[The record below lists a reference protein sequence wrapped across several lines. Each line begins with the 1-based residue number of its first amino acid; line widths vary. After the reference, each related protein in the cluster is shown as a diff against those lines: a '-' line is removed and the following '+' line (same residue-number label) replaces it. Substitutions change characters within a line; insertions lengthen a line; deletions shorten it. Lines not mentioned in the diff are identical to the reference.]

1 MQLTTS
7 KSKLYYKQRSSKL
20 KTFTASDLFDAILL
34 MSDGSVLLGQGL
46 GTCGLTKG
54 EICFN
59 VSMTG
64 YQEILTDP
72 SYLGQIITFTFPHI
86 GNVGCNLE
94 DYESSKVFCSGLIV
108 RESITKPSNHRS
120 KCCLSSWLKDQ
131 NVVGISGLDT
141 RFLTRKMR
149 KEAPQNALIYHCQKN
164 ETISIDTLIKE
175 LKKHPTLVGQEL
187 ASQASAD
194 QVYQWQEGLY
204 QPHQKAYKIYSSGKY
219 HVIVIDYG
227 IKRNILRHLVN
238 NHFNV
243 TVVPATASFEDII
256 KHNPDGIVLSN
267 GPGDPFATSV
277 YAQQVIRQI
286 LEHNIPLFG
295 ICLGSQ
301 LLALICGLNTLKL
314 HCGHIG
320 SNHPVKNLKNHSV
333 EITSQNHCFCVSKE
347 SIPDHVEITHESLF
361 DGTVEG
367 VRHKT
372 KYAFAVQY
380 HPENSPGPHDS
391 SYLFKEFYNMI
402 EQSKIEQFKMKRSQ
416 KLLESGAVKNA

>member
-1 MQLTTS
+1 M
-7 KSKLYYKQRSSKL
+7 KKAA
-20 KTFTASDLFDAILL
+20 TFTANDIFNAILM
-34 MSDGSVLLGQGL
+34 MSDGSVLLGQGV
-46 GTCGLTKG
+46 GACGIRKG

-86 GNVGCNLE
+86 GNVGCNIQ
-94 DYESSKVFCSGLIV
+94 DNESQRVFCNGLV
-108 RESITKPSNHRS
+108 LRNSITKPSNYRAE
-120 KCCLSSWLKDQ
+120 SSLLDWLKKH
-131 NVVGISGLDT
+131 NVVGISGVDT
-141 RFLTRKMR
+141 RFLTRKMA
-149 KEAPQNALIYHCQKN
+149 KEAPQNALICHLQKN
-164 ETISIDTLIKE
+164 ETISIDALFE
-175 LKKHPTLVGQEL
+175 QLKNYPTLVGQEL
-187 ASQASAD
+187 ASQASMG
-194 QVYQWQEGLY
+194 QIYKWQEGLY
-204 QPHQKAYKIYSSGKY
+204 EQKIKKHLGEKY

-227 IKRNILRHLVN
+227 IKRNILRHLVSN
-238 NHFNV
+238 NFDV
-243 TVVPATASFEDII
+243 TVVPALTSFEDII
-256 KHNPDGIVLSN
+256 KYHPDGIVLSN
-267 GPGDPFATSV
+267 GPGDPFATFTYTKEMLSK
-277 YAQQVIRQI
+277 I

-320 SNHPVKNLKNHSV
+320 ANHPVKNLKNQSV

-347 SIPDHVEITHESLF
+347 VIPDHIEITHESLF

-391 SYLFKEFYNMI
+391 AYLFKEFYNMI
-402 EQSKIEQFKMKRSQ
+402 KQSKKP
-416 KLLESGAVKNA
+416 LKNGK

>member
-1 MQLTTS
+1 M
-7 KSKLYYKQRSSKL
+7 KKVA
-20 KTFTASDLFDAILL
+20 TFTANDIFNAILM
-34 MSDGSVLLGQGL
+34 MSDGSVLLGQGV
-46 GTCGLTKG
+46 GACGIRKG

-86 GNVGCNLE
+86 GNVGCNIQ
-94 DYESSKVFCSGLIV
+94 DNESQRVFCNGLV
-108 RESITKPSNHRS
+108 LRNSITKPSNYRAE
-120 KCCLSSWLKDQ
+120 SSLLDWLKKH
-131 NVVGISGLDT
+131 NVVGISGVDT
-141 RFLTRKMR
+141 RFLTRKMA
-149 KEAPQNALIYHCQKN
+149 KEAPQNALICHLQKN
-164 ETISIDTLIKE
+164 ETISIDALFE
-175 LKKHPTLVGQEL
+175 QLKNYPTLVGQEL
-187 ASQASAD
+187 ASQASMG
-194 QVYQWQEGLY
+194 QIYKWQEGLY
-204 QPHQKAYKIYSSGKY
+204 EQKIKHLGEKY

-227 IKRNILRHLVN
+227 IKRNILRHLVSN
-238 NHFNV
+238 NFDV
-243 TVVPATASFEDII
+243 TVVPALTSFEDII
-256 KHNPDGIVLSN
+256 KYHPDGIVLSN
-267 GPGDPFATSV
+267 GPGDPFATFTYTKEMLSK
-277 YAQQVIRQI
+277 I

-320 SNHPVKNLKNHSV
+320 ANHPVKNLKNQSV

-347 SIPDHVEITHESLF
+347 VIPDHIEITHESLF

-391 SYLFKEFYNMI
+391 AYLFKEFYNMI
-402 EQSKIEQFKMKRSQ
+402 KQSKKP
-416 KLLESGAVKNA
+416 LKNGK